1 VDGVLREV
9 VDIDLDAFF
18 EHQHEPEAN
27 RMAAFPARDR
37 EAFDAHWRRLLAD
50 DSLTKKTIVYEGEVA
65 GNVGCWEQEGR
76 RLVGYWIGREFW
88 GKGLATRALQE
99 LTGEVAQRPL
109 HAWVAT
115 SNVGSIRVLEK
126 CGLVRVGRRRG
137 SAWPTACRRCA
148 CCPVTPRSSFS
159 AAVRKLGRSGG
170 PAQVPISELWAV

>member
-1 VDGVLREV
+1 MLINRASVLGVDGVLREV
-9 VDIDLDAFF
+9 VDSDLDAFF
-18 EHQHEPEAN
+18 EHQREPEAN

-99 LTGEVAQRPL
+99 LTGEVTQRPL

-115 SNVGSIRVLEK
+115 SNVASIRVLEK
-126 CGLVRVGRRRG
+126 CGFVRVG
-137 SAWPTACRRCA
+137 SQKND
-148 CCPVTPRSSFS
+148 VE
-159 AAVRKLGRSGG
+159 
-170 PAQVPISELWAV
+170 ELLFELRDSP

>member
-1 VDGVLREV
+1 VCEPQLGASVLGVDGVLREV
-9 VDIDLDAFF
+9 VDSDLDAFF
-18 EHQHEPEAN
+18 VHQREPEAN

-50 DSLTKKTIVYEGEVA
+50 DSLTKKTIAYEGEVA

-99 LTGEVAQRPL
+99 LTGEVTQRPL

-115 SNVGSIRVLEK
+115 SNVASIRVLEK
-126 CGLVRVGRRRG
+126 CGFVRVG
-137 SAWPTACRRCA
+137 SQEND
-148 CCPVTPRSSFS
+148 VE
-159 AAVRKLGRSGG
+159 
-170 PAQVPISELWAV
+170 ELLFELRDSP